1 MISITTNDETGVAT
15 PNRRLNSRFWLL
27 SGILVLLTLM
37 LGMQETAAESATQL
51 SPIVG
56 QHNRIAQPTLTVR
69 PGAAIRM
76 PQLTVA
82 RTPILGSA
90 NAIQQ
95 PTLSVAKVP
104 ILGSANAIQRP
115 TLTIAKAPILGS
127 TNAIQQPQLALSSL
141 QVQVRAV
148 RLPILSNAIVQPRL
162 DSTFGATT
170 TPHTMVGLPTT
181 GSGIADRSMLPNLL
195 VLLLAGLAVAAFGLA
210 IRVQHQIVDPSGQ
223 RQPHRPHLTEI
234 HPTHPL
240 MRYGGDPTA

>member
-76 PQLTVA
+76 PQLTIA
-82 RTPILGSA
+82 KAPILGSA
-90 NAIQQ
+90 NAIQHPQ
-95 PTLSVAKVP
+95 LV
-104 ILGSANAIQRP
+104 
-115 TLTIAKAPILGS
+115 IAKAPILGS
-127 TNAIQQPQLALSSL
+127 ANAIQQPQLALSSL

-148 RLPILSNAIVQPRL
+148 RLPILSSAIVQPRL
-162 DSTFGATT
+162 ETSLGTT

-195 VLLLAGLAVAAFGLA
+195 VLVLAGLAVCAFGLA